1 MFSNDLQN
9 SYSYEVERRRDEMD
23 AAAQSRLARE
33 GLGNRRRVA
42 LPVTGLS
49 ILMLLLAI
57 LMNH

>member
-9 SYSYEVERRRDEMD
+9 SYTYEVERRRDEMH
-23 AAAQSRLARE
+23 AAAQIRLARE
-33 GLGNRRRVA
+33 DLGNRRHVA

-57 LMNH
+57 LINH